1 MVDTSKAIIH
11 GDGGSD
17 AHARLTCYRCDHVTY
32 VYSEHYQVSFFEK
45 NLKATNPG
53 SRDDYPVVVQD
64 LPNFCRNCG
73 KQFEVWTIEYVRA
86 WEPTYRK
93 EETDVVSEI

>member
-11 GDGGSD
+11 EDGSSD

-32 VYSEHYQVSFFEK
+32 VYSEHYDVSFFEK
-45 NLKATNPG
+45 RLQAANPG
-53 SRDDYPVVVQD
+53 SRNDYPVVIAD
-64 LPNFCRNCG
+64 LPNFCSVCG
-73 KQFEVWTIEYVRA
+73 KQFEVWTLEYIRA